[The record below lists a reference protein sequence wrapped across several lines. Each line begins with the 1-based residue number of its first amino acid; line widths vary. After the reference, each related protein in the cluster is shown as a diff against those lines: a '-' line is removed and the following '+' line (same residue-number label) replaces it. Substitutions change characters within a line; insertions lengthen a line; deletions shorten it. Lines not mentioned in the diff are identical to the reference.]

1 VKPSNKAVFLDKD
14 GTLIE
19 DEPYSAGIPRFLP
32 GVFPALRKLNGY
44 LLVVVTNQSG
54 IAKGLMT
61 HDDLDAQRFAVEAE
75 LEEQGIRLAGFYY
88 CPHEGGCECRKPFPG
103 MLFQAAR
110 ELDIALGQSYMIGD
124 KPSDID
130 AGWRAG
136 TYSLQAPIPDAVGR
150 ILRHQAGKD
159 RAHA

>member
-1 VKPSNKAVFLDKD
+1 MKPSNKAVFLDKD

-19 DEPYSAGIPRFLP
+19 DEPYSAGIPSFLP
-32 GVFPALRKLNGY
+32 GVFPALRKLKGY

-61 HDDLDAQRFAVEAE
+61 HDDVDAQRFAMEAM
-75 LEEQGIRLAGFYY
+75 LEEEGIRLAGFYY

-103 MLFQAAR
+103 MLFRAAR

-130 AGWRAG
+130 AGFRAG
-136 TYSLQAPIPDAVGR
+136 CHSLPAPIPDAVSY
-150 ILRHQAGKD
+150 ILRQQAGQH

>member
-1 VKPSNKAVFLDKD
+1 MKPSNKAVFLDKD

-32 GVFPALRKLNGY
+32 GVFPALRKLKDF

-54 IAKGLMT
+54 IAKGLLT
-61 HDDLDAQRFAVEAE
+61 HDDIDAQRFAMEAE

-103 MLFQAAR
+103 LLFQAAR

-124 KPSDID
+124 KQSDID
-130 AGWRAG
+130 AGFRAG
-136 TYSLQAPIPDAVGR
+136 CQSFQAPVPDAVGR
-150 ILRHQAGKD
+150 ILRQQA
-159 RAHA
+159 RAYRADA